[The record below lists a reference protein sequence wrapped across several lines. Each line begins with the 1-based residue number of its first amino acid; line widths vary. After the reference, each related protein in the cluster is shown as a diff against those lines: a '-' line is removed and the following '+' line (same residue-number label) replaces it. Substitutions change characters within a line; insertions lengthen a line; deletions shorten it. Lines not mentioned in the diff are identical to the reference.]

1 MIIIYK
7 TLIAH
12 FQYSQVFR
20 FHIKKFFQHLDLHKV
35 KIKSLKRVK
44 QITTNTLHKA
54 LLDPYTKKSYK
65 IV

>member
-12 FQYSQVFR
+12 FQYQVFR

-35 KIKSLKRVK
+35 KIKSPKHVK
-44 QITTNTLHKA
+44 QTRTNTLHKA